1 MYIDKPSDVFDRA
14 EIFCNKI
21 HKNKIMPVAPI
32 AQHGNSSM
40 LKKSFLT
47 DSKIIFKKR
56 GFRLSYDEVNSHTQP
71 ATTTAVKLQ
80 EREKLRNLYI
90 MLNINL
96 K

>member
-40 LKKSFLT
+40 SKKASSRIQKSFLKCVG
-47 DSKIIFKKR
+47 SI
-56 GFRLSYDEVNSHTQP
+56 
-71 ATTTAVKLQ
+71 
-80 EREKLRNLYI
+80 
-90 MLNINL
+90 
-96 K
+96 